1 MSYNL
6 AFFVD
11 PNGVARGAFAR
22 TLLAGP
28 CVWDGLIAYRTPAGV
43 PGAAGN
49 PFTVRDGETI
59 LYQSDLNSLNSV
71 AQVIRGAVLIRSALI
86 VAWDTSAQPGPY
98 PGLTVLARPL
108 AETPDEVAA
117 RAMLAV
123 RDAVQGV
130 AARLAALDARL
141 AQVLDAAGTHGL

>member
-6 AFFVD
+6 AFFLD
-11 PNGVARGAFAR
+11 PNGVARGPFAR
-22 TLLAGP
+22 TLLTGP
-28 CVWDGLIAYRTPAGV
+28 CVLDAALTYRPVGGTV
-43 PGAAGN
+43 GAFGN
-49 PFTVRDGETI
+49 VLKIQDGETV
-59 LYQSDLNSLNSV
+59 LFSSDLNAGFPASIPL
-71 AQVIRGAVLIRSALI
+71 GMLIRSALI
-86 VAWDTSAQPGPY
+86 VVWDTTAQPGPY
-98 PGLTVLARPL
+98 VVLTVLARPL